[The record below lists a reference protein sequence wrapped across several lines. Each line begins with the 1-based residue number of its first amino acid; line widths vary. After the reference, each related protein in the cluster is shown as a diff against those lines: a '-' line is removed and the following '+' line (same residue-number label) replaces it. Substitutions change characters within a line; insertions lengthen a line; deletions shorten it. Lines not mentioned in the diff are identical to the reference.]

1 MQKLIQLWQILS
13 AKAVSDAAISVY
25 STGHFLIDFLQR
37 FACFAL
43 RHEGH
48 KSIFSTDKFTI
59 PLAFLD
65 QKNLIKPHLRAQLTI
80 QYIDTIC
87 TLW

>member
-1 MQKLIQLWQILS
+1 MQKLMQPWQILS

-37 FACFAL
+37 FACLML
-43 RHEGH
+43 RHEGQ

-59 PLAFLD
+59 PLPFLD
-65 QKNLIKPHLRAQLTI
+65 QKNLIKHHLRAQLTI
-80 QYIDTIC
+80 QYIDIIY